1 MMPSLLSGRYTEVK
15 VVWCSLNNQVPQ
27 TLLHKTGLH
36 RKTLLRVPIKSRC
49 SPLLLM
55 FKNTLNTTNM
65 TARSHLRE
73 SWHTDVVFKENEWKA
88 FSREALFTLG
98 LRYLSTPQLQGLF
111 VIWKDG
117 HAMEDLGLWE
127 FKFQSASESEC
138 CGSRVN
144 GLDAWEHWSGCGMA

>member
-1 MMPSLLSGRYTEVK
+1 MMPSLLSNKKKNQRGFQTLRRRRYTEVK
-15 VVWCSLNNQVPQ
+15 AVWCSLNNQVPQ
-27 TLLHKTGLH
+27 VLLHKTGMQ

-55 FKNTLNTTNM
+55 FKNTLDATNM

-73 SWHTDVVFKENEWKA
+73 SWQTDVVFKKNEWKA

-111 VIWKDG
+111 VIWKKRPCHERLG
-117 HAMEDLGLWE
+117 AMGI
-127 FKFQSASESEC
+127 QVPEC
-138 CGSRVN
+138 
-144 GLDAWEHWSGCGMA
+144 